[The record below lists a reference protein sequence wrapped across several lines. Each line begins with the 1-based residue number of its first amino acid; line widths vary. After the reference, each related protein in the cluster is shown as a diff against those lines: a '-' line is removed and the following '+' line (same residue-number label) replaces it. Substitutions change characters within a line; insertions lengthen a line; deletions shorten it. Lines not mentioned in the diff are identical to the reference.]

1 MKLIAVLSTENH
13 KNTLR
18 QLFIR
23 KKISVFS
30 ELNVNGFRP
39 VYHEGSEGSDEPDK
53 ADLHPVFSVMSF
65 AFVTDSQGK
74 ELIRDI
80 DLFND
85 REMLSKPVHA
95 FQLDVED
102 AVGVSRQVTK
112 LTEVVEEKI

>member
-1 MKLIAVLSTENH
+1 MKLVAVLSTENH
-13 KNTLR
+13 KNTIR

-39 VYHEGSEGSDEPDK
+39 VYHEGFEAPEGSEDTG
-53 ADLHPVFSVMSF
+53 LHPVFSVLSF

-85 REMLSKPVHA
+85 RETLSKPVHA
-95 FQLDVED
+95 FQLDVD
-102 AVGVSRQVTK
+102 RYVG
-112 LTEVVEEKI
+112 

>member
-1 MKLIAVLSTENH
+1 MKLVAVLSTENH

-39 VYHEGSEGSDEPDK
+39 VYHEGFEAPEKPEDVN
-53 ADLHPVFSVMSF
+53 LHPVFSILSF
-65 AFVTDSQGK
+65 AFVTDSQAK

-80 DLFND
+80 DLFNNKQT
-85 REMLSKPVHA
+85 LPKPVHA
-95 FQLDVED
+95 FQLDVD
-102 AVGVSRQVTK
+102 RFVG
-112 LTEVVEEKI
+112 